1 MIRCLLPT
9 LLLLYTSKVSSTSLT
24 WTSAVVIPEVANE
37 NALPNI
43 FSFKLGVT
51 TPLTQVGQFISIK
64 SNVDWIYSWPFPG
77 APHSVA
83 ASVDAPCTVTND
95 NSDAVGDV
103 AFSTGGTGDPRLR
116 ELKITLGASGQIP
129 AGPLSITCIDNGT
142 PKFLGPHFSAVS
154 RTFTIVSSTDTDPL
168 VDQVGFGVVASS
180 ATATALTW
188 HSATM
193 NSGYQFT
200 IGITNEMPL
209 GQFALIESMSTRLW
223 QAQGVVTCSA
233 SDLGG
238 TDFTNQINFFGTS
251 SNDANNLN
259 VLKITIVG
267 DTELL
272 AAGTV
277 LLLIC
282 TDNFPS
288 PSVPATGQT
297 VFKIVSS
304 VDTLTLASQNGWD
317 KPILA
322 CDTVADPSDF
332 CESGL
337 GLKPN
342 PGSISCGFSPCSKTQ
357 GDQLICCVP
366 RVFCDSIS
374 DLSTPTLTEFCVN
387 NGGNGLIDAAGSTA
401 CDAPTGC
408 TIVND
413 AAKCCK
419 PDAKCDT
426 LTTSS
431 TPTLAATCTGASY
444 TGALID
450 AATSTYCAGLACATL
465 DTNCCA
471 VKAKCD
477 TLTDSSTP
485 TLEATCTGASYTG
498 ALIGASATTDCA
510 DVACATSDASSCC
523 AVKAICDTVTTSST
537 PTLAATC
544 TGASYTGALIDA
556 ATSTYCADVSC
567 AESDA
572 SACCAR
578 NTAAKCDTL
587 TASSTPTLAATCT
600 GASYTGALIGAA
612 ATTDCADVACATSDT
627 NCCEAKEIIIKKATT
642 TTLQPVASST
652 TPSGGT
658 VTKSSTKLS
667 GATLTK
673 ISSWYIVATTIFVAI
688 LAATF

>member
-9 LLLLYTSKVSSTSLT
+9 LLVLCTSQVCSTSLT
-24 WTSAVVIPEVANE
+24 WASAVVIPEVANE
-37 NALPNI
+37 NALPYVL
-43 FSFKLGVT
+43 SFKLGVT

-83 ASVDAPCTVTND
+83 ASVGAPCTVTND

-129 AGPLSITCIDNGT
+129 AGPLSITCIDDGT

-223 QAQGVVTCSA
+223 QAQGLVTCTA
-233 SDLGG
+233 SDPSG

-267 DTELL
+267 DTGLL
-272 AAGTV
+272 SGTA
-277 LLLIC
+277 LQLIC
-282 TDNFPS
+282 TGNFPS

-317 KPILA
+317 EPILA

-342 PGSISCGFSPCSKTQ
+342 PELISCGFSPCSKTQ

-477 TLTDSSTP
+477 TLT
-485 TLEATCTGASYTG
+485 
-498 ALIGASATTDCA
+498 
-510 DVACATSDASSCC
+510 
-523 AVKAICDTVTTSST
+523 
-537 PTLAATC
+537 
-544 TGASYTGALIDA
+544 
-556 ATSTYCADVSC
+556 
-567 AESDA
+567 
-572 SACCAR
+572 
-578 NTAAKCDTL
+578 
-587 TASSTPTLAATCT
+587 ASSTPTLAATCT

>member
-1 MIRCLLPT
+1 MESWLQKKRTTIDQLNMPRCLLPT
-9 LLLLYTSKVSSTSLT
+9 LLLLCTSQVCSTSLT
-24 WTSAVVIPEVANE
+24 WTSAEVLDANE
-37 NALPNI
+37 NALPNVL
-43 FSFKLGVT
+43 SFKLGVT

-129 AGPLSITCIDNGT
+129 VGPLTIRCIDDDT

-387 NGGNGLIDAAGSTA
+387 NGENGLIDAAGSTT

-431 TPTLAATCTGASY
+431 TPTLAATCTGA
-444 TGALID
+444 A
-450 AATSTYCAGLACATL
+450 
-465 DTNCCA
+465 
-471 VKAKCD
+471 
-477 TLTDSSTP
+477 
-485 TLEATCTGASYTG
+485 
-498 ALIGASATTDCA
+498 
-510 DVACATSDASSCC
+510 
-523 AVKAICDTVTTSST
+523 
-537 PTLAATC
+537 
-544 TGASYTGALIDA
+544 YTGALIDA